1 MYKYYA
7 NTSQLSS
14 SCSDNK
20 GFWRVNSELYIFLYT
35 SVHCDRASGLQVA
48 CFEHICCNITV
59 VIVVALCSGLTEPT

>member
-1 MYKYYA
+1 MQIPHNFPQAAQIIKA
-7 NTSQLSS
+7 FGESTVS
-14 SCSDNK
+14 
-20 GFWRVNSELYIFLYT
+20 YIFFLYT